1 MSLITSPI
9 LKSVDLTKAQK
20 SNYLE
25 NEILKKKKIINYTHT
40 KGYFIAKNNLDRNLR

>member
-25 NEILKKKKIINYTHT
+25 NKILKKKKSLITHT
-40 KGYFIAKNNLDRNLR
+40 PRATS